1 MKEIS
6 YKSETIKLS
15 QSLNKKEL
23 AMWQSLS
30 DMYRVF
36 GANAK
41 EMQIPLSY
49 LHKTMHLKAETESD
63 VEKMMDKLLFVGVFP
78 ENPMKFSG
86 LISGHLVNGS
96 KVEFISETG
105 RRYIYYYIGKVFNP
119 DTLYE
124 SEVPCTAAQ

>member
-6 YKSETIKLS
+6 YESETIKLS
-15 QSLNKKEL
+15 QSLSKKEL

-49 LHKTMHLKAETESD
+49 LHKTMHLKTETESD

-96 KVEFISETG
+96 KVEFISEAG

-124 SEVPCTAAQ
+124 SEVPCTTAQ

>member
-36 GANAK
+36 GANTK
-41 EMQIPLSY
+41 EM
-49 LHKTMHLKAETESD
+49 
-63 VEKMMDKLLFVGVFP
+63 
-78 ENPMKFSG
+78 
-86 LISGHLVNGS
+86 
-96 KVEFISETG
+96 
-105 RRYIYYYIGKVFNP
+105 
-119 DTLYE
+119 
-124 SEVPCTAAQ
+124 